1 MHKDRDILV
10 YFFISLGIIFVGQF
24 LIQNKLDLNLDFSR
38 ATERPVYTR
47 TVYTRTSTSPVAS
60 VGTIT
65 VTSPKG
71 GETFYKASGR
81 TIYMSWK
88 VTGQP
93 ADWPDVSSV
102 RAELYR
108 YNPSTNFYSR
118 VRLLEDPIADF
129 NCSSYFVA
137 AYPVPT
143 GADVPAGDDYVIRI
157 SSHTNPSAYYAY
169 SGRFSIA
176 NQVTSSRSITVDFPN
191 GGEVFTRGTTQTVR
205 WTTTGNESQVHIWW
219 AKGGAIPNLSGICY
233 PSNISN
239 GVVPN
244 TPNSGPGSF
253 SWAIPST
260 ISVGNDYKIW
270 VFGVTNGVSDL
281 SNNYFSIIA
290 KINITSPQ
298 GGESWSEGETRDIMW
313 FPLSGVPSNTV
324 MNITLRRT
332 SDPTFNRT
340 IAQNI
345 NRFESQ
351 FAWSIPYDVG
361 APLGKPA
368 RTDFYV
374 SIEAKSGTQVVGKG
388 LSSEFTIYN
397 SPIPIEGL

>member
-1 MHKDRDILV
+1 MKDSLIILEKNKDILV
-10 YFFISLGIIFVGQF
+10 YFFLSLGIIFVGQF
-24 LIQNKLDLNLDFSR
+24 LVQNKLDFNLDFSR
-38 ATERPVYTR
+38 ATERSVYTR
-47 TVYTRTSTSPVAS
+47 IFSSPIAS

-65 VTSPKG
+65 ITSPKG

-81 TIYMSWK
+81 TMYMSWK

-93 ADWPDVSSV
+93 FDWPDVSSV

-108 YNPSTNFYSR
+108 YNPSTNSYFP
-118 VRLLEDPIADF
+118 VKLLEDPIADF

-143 GADVPAGDDYVIRI
+143 GADVPSGDNYVIRI
-157 SSHTNPSAYYAY
+157 SSHTNPSVYYAY

-176 NQVTSSRSITVDFPN
+176 NQITSSRSVTVDFPN
-191 GGEVFTRGTTQTVR
+191 GGEIFTRGTTQTVR
-205 WTTTGNESQVHIWW
+205 WTTTGNESQVHVWW

-260 ISVGNDYKIW
+260 ISVGKDYKVW
-270 VFGVTNGVSDL
+270 VFGVTNGVSDV

-290 KINITSPQ
+290 KVNITSPQ
-298 GGESWSEGETRDIMW
+298 GGENWFEGETRNIMW
-313 FPLSGVPSNTV
+313 FPPSGVPSNTV
-324 MNITLRRT
+324 MNITLRRI
-332 SDPTFNRT
+332 SNPNFNRT

-351 FAWSIPYDVG
+351 FAWSIPYN
-361 APLGKPA
+361 LGSIRYPI
-368 RTDFYV
+368 TDFYI
-374 SIEAKSGTQVVGKG
+374 SIEAKSGIQVVGKG
-388 LSSEFTIYN
+388 TSNQFTIYD